1 MQAQTG
7 NSVANARAIDDEE
20 RHMYELLQEQE
31 RKREAVIT
39 RNGSPQQLVKALV
52 DKYYFSQEVAG
63 MFRQMAVSVFLRLDS
78 DAIWAKEK

>member
-20 RHMYELLQEQE
+20 RHMYELLQEQAGQ
-31 RKREAVIT
+31 REAVIT

-52 DKYYFSQEVAG
+52 DKY
-63 MFRQMAVSVFLRLDS
+63 
-78 DAIWAKEK
+78 